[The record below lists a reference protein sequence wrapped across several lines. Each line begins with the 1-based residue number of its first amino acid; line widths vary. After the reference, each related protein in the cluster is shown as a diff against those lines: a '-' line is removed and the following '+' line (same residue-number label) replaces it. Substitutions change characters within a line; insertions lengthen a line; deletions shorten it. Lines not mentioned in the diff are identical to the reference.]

1 MPDISKVKSGDLA
14 VFNVEQKRV
23 EVEVVGVDPLMPD
36 IYSLDL
42 QGEDGILN
50 VIVNNNGK
58 DILGESPLRDVIK
71 VIKKS
76 KNIKQVNYELAEFD
90 KERENATKTI

>member
-1 MPDISKVKSGDLA
+1 MPDISKVKSGDL
-14 VFNVEQKRV
+14 VIFNVEQKRV
-23 EVEVVGVDPLMPD
+23 EVEVVGVDPLMSD